1 MGVASLVLG
10 ILSLIVSFI
19 PCCGTL
25 AIIPA
30 IIALIL
36 GIVEVVKKS
45 KEQQPKGMGIAGI
58 VLSAIA
64 MVVIIAWFF
73 LFGVAAS
80 TADYNN
86 VANSINTYSSYYSNY
101 YEDYDY

>member
-1 MGVASLVLG
+1 MGVASLILG
-10 ILSLIVSFI
+10 ILSLIVAFI
-19 PCCGTL
+19 PCCGAV
-25 AIIPA
+25 AILPA

-45 KEQQPKGMGIAGI
+45 KAGQPKGMGIAGI

-64 MVVIIAWFF
+64 AVIIIVWFF
-73 LFGVAAS
+73 IFGAAAL

-86 VANSINTYSSYYSNY
+86 ATNSYLNSYY
-101 YEDYDY
+101 DYDY

>member
-10 ILSLIVSFI
+10 ILSLIVSFV

-45 KEQQPKGMGIAGI
+45 KAGQPKGMGIAGI
-58 VLSAIA
+58 VLSAIS
-64 MVVIIAWFF
+64 VIVIIVWFIV
-73 LFGVAAS
+73 FGAAAA

-86 VANSINTYSSYYSNY
+86 ILNSDYYNSYY
-101 YEDYDY
+101 DYDYDY

>member
-19 PCCGTL
+19 PCCGAL

-45 KEQQPKGMGIAGI
+45 KEGAPKGMGIAGI

-64 MVVIIAWFF
+64 MIIIVVWFF
-73 LFGVAAS
+73 IVGVAAS
-80 TADYNN
+80 STDYE
-86 VANSINTYSSYYSNY
+86 NTLNTYSNY
-101 YEDYDY
+101 YNTYYDYDY